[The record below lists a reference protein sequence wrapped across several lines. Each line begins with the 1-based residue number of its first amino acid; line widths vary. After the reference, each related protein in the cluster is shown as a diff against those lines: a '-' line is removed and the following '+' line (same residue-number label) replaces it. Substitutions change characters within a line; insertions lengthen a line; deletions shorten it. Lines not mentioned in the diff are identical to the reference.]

1 MILTGVNLNFQSS
14 KFKEEREGRFF
25 TANER
30 EWTLMKKVVV
40 ISFLTTI
47 EAKRRWPE
55 CIIRINPANDGVN
68 ADEDGDVFVIISSS
82 FASIRG

>member
-1 MILTGVNLNFQSS
+1 
-14 KFKEEREGRFF
+14 
-25 TANER
+25 
-30 EWTLMKKVVV
+30 MKKVVV

-68 ADEDGDVFVIISSS
+68 ADEDGDVFCDYFLFIRVHSRP